1 MHMNPEKLNLR
12 KNQSN
17 FLILFQ
23 KNRIRTISPIKI
35 NWESK
40 ITTNFMQNIDYV
52 KLHHK
57 NNENF
62 LK

>member
-1 MHMNPEKLNLR
+1 MNPENLNLR

-23 KNRIRTISPIKI
+23 KNKITISPIKI

-40 ITTNFMQNIDYV
+40 IITNFMQNIDYV
-52 KLHHK
+52 RLHHK
-57 NNENF
+57 NNVNF